1 MLAYK
6 VIDRYVTTG
15 PEVVGD
21 WASDTNIRTKK
32 SVNASKGGNFKPG
45 VVKYNDGYDGVDISS
60 SDDREFADSVDKNGD
75 DIDKNGYG
83 LNNNGDGVN
92 KHSDIVDK
100 NVDDTDKNGN
110 VVDKNSDGVDN
121 NVDDMDTIV
130 DSLDKNSDGV
140 DKNIDDM
147 DTNGDNVGN
156 NGEGIDNNGD
166 NIDKSVFIY
175 GVTNNDDFIE
185 VGDGHDGLQSV
196 LRESQASERF
206 YPKH

>member
-1 MLAYK
+1 MLEYN

-110 VVDKNSDGVDN
+110 VVDKNSDGVD
-121 NVDDMDTIV
+121 
-130 DSLDKNSDGV
+130 
-140 DKNIDDM
+140 KNIDDM
-147 DTNGDNVGN
+147 DTNGDSKDKNDDGV
-156 NGEGIDNNGD
+156 DKNGD